1 MAHVGQRYVIHR
13 YYDFNEGEL
22 FLSSVF
28 IDRLDDNLRMPY
40 MITLGTKIILRE
52 SSANSNTEAIWSI

>member
-1 MAHVGQRYVIHR
+1 MISM
-13 YYDFNEGEL
+13 EGEL

-28 IDRLDDNLRMPY
+28 MDRLDDNLRMPY